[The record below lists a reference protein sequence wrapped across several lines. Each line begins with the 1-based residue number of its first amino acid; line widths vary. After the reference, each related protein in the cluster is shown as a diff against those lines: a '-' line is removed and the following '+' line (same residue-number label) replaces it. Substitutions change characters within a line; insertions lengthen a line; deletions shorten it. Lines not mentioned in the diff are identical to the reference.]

1 MPYIC
6 ISQRTRD
13 IQVIKIM
20 DSNCLPSVITSW
32 NDIVEWTESAQ
43 TVSTITV
50 RAVVTTELKLEE
62 KEKKLEKTGW

>member
-1 MPYIC
+1 
-6 ISQRTRD
+6 
-13 IQVIKIM
+13 M